1 MKFHNL
7 DAEAIYRRLLDTSD
21 ADTRTAIFRQE
32 LVEPFA
38 GLVQVFGGG
47 DPLQSFAMWG
57 MSPAQFNPENAA
69 TTRQMIDALAAHHAW
84 ERAAQALETG
94 RDAFAQYADR
104 IPTQDVTFALL
115 LSDMSKA
122 PISYGYS
129 GFGAIPGW
137 IMTVYDKPNAFNLE
151 RVEAAT
157 VHELHHNILA
167 AVLANEGGL
176 ISNLATYLISE
187 GLAES
192 FAAELYSAEMVGPW
206 VSAFDETRLDEAKRL
221 IHAALDETNF
231 HKMRLYI
238 FGDTMSGQALGVPD
252 FAGYALGFRIVQAY
266 LRRTGKSVVE
276 ATFVPAREIIA
287 VSEFFN

>member
-7 DAEAIYRRLLDTSD
+7 DVESIYRRLLDTPD
-21 ADTRTAIFRQE
+21 ADKRAELFRQE
-32 LVEPFA
+32 VVEPFS

-57 MSPAQFNPENAA
+57 MTPEQFGGENAA
-69 TTRQMIDALAAHHAW
+69 VMRQTVDILAAHNAW
-84 ERAAQALETG
+84 SRAAQSLEKG
-94 RDAFAQYADR
+94 RDAFATFADR
-104 IPTQDVTFALL
+104 IPTQDVVFGLL
-115 LSDMSKA
+115 VADMGKM

-137 IMTVYDKPNAFNLE
+137 IMTVYDKPDAYNLE

-167 AVLANEGGL
+167 ATLGGRGL
-176 ISNLATYLISE
+176 ISDLATYMISE

-192 FAAELYSAEMVGPW
+192 FAAELYGEEKTGPW
-206 VSAFDETRLDEAKRL
+206 ASAFDESKLAAAKQL
-221 IHAALDETNF
+221 LGGALDETNF
-231 HKMRLYI
+231 NKMRLYI
-238 FGDTMSGQALGVPD
+238 FGDTMSGQNLGVPD
-252 FAGYALGFRIVQAY
+252 FAGYALGYRVVQAY
-266 LRRTGKSVVE
+266 LKRTGKTVPE

-287 VSEFFN
+287 ESEFFN